1 MRAVADNDELLG
13 LAGQAPAAVRAKAWM
28 IGSAFAA
35 ASGILLAP
43 AIGLDALVLTLV
55 VVQAFGA
62 AAVGRFQS
70 TTFAFV
76 GGVGIGVVQSLL
88 NAPRIRDVVPF
99 VDDLPG
105 LDQAVPFIVLFAV
118 LLATPSRSPARAAR
132 PRERLGRESPTRGRC
147 WRASSWPASAP
158 RSSSRSRSR
167 AACPCTRSARCS

>member
-1 MRAVADNDELLG
+1 M
-13 LAGQAPAAVRAKAWM
+13 
-28 IGSAFAA
+28 
-35 ASGILLAP
+35 
-43 AIGLDALVLTLV
+43 LTLV

-70 TTFAFV
+70 TTLAFV

-118 LLATPSRSPARAAR
+118 LLATRADRLHERAT
-132 PRERLGRESPTRGRC
+132 RERLGRASPTRGRC
-147 WRASSWPASAP
+147 WRASWCVGIGTAIVLPFAFESRLPVYTLGAVFVIVFASLLPAHRGVEP
-158 RSSSRSRSR
+158 GLPVPGRRSS
-167 AACPCTRSARCS
+167 PSARPPSATSPRASDCPGPQA